1 MVFSRV
7 SKNEN
12 NSTLAALKYSM
23 NRLKPMTEFRNI
35 PESELANEEAHLCLI
50 VVSLNM
56 KFACEL
62 LRLEM
67 SPSCDLSGQRPGG
80 GTEAL
85 RKGRLTHP
93 DMAPSALLSAPPSLF
108 ALFCSCLPSFLSQ
121 KMDNLVLSQ
130 QMLRNKL
137 SSTKNILIYR

>member
-1 MVFSRV
+1 MVFNRV

-12 NSTLAALKYSM
+12 NSTLAALKCSM

-35 PESELANEEAHLCLI
+35 PESELATEEAHLCLI

-67 SPSCDLSGQRPGG
+67 SPSCDLSLGEEVAGSGQETG
-80 GTEAL
+80 
-85 RKGRLTHP
+85 RKLSGRADQPILIWPHQHCSVP
-93 DMAPSALLSAPPSLF
+93 PLHCSPLLL
-108 ALFCSCLPSFLSQ
+108 LPS
-121 KMDNLVLSQ
+121 
-130 QMLRNKL
+130 
-137 SSTKNILIYR
+137 